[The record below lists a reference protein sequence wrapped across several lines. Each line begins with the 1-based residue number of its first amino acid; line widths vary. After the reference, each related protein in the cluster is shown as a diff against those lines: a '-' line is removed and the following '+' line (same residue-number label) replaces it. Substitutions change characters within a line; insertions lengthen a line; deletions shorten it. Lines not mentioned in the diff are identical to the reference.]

1 MIGDDERIYRNSIR
15 LENPRAAQRLLAR
28 TINLLNDGKIS
39 EGKAR
44 TIGYLVNILIHS
56 FETTDFQERLDRLE
70 QEVQEKGAQR
80 WES

>member
-1 MIGDDERIYRNSIR
+1 MISEDERVYKNSIR

-39 EGKAR
+39 EAKAR

-56 FETTDFQERLDRLE
+56 FETTDFQDRLDRLE
-70 QEVQEKGAQR
+70 QEVGEKGAVK